1 MQWVAPSEKDAAT
14 TTLEDR
20 LWAAADQLRAN
31 SGLTSAQYSTP
42 VLGLIFL
49 RFAEARFATC
59 RADLEKSGASGR
71 RASSRIDD
79 PGAYHAQGVVY
90 LTPNARFDQLLGL
103 PEGSNV
109 GQKINEAMTDIEKH
123 NPQLAG
129 VLPRTYQIFNST
141 LLKELLKKVSEIP
154 ETLEYDAFGRIY
166 EYFLGEFARTEG
178 QKGGEFFTPS
188 AIVRLLVEII
198 EPFHGRL
205 LDLASGSGGMFVQS
219 ARFVQAHKKNPS
231 SELAIHG
238 QEKVGATVALSR
250 MNLAVHGLEG
260 DIREANSYYDDEHE
274 ATGNFD
280 FVLANPPFNVN
291 AVDKDRLKDAV
302 GKNRRYPFG
311 LPRTDNANY
320 LWIQLFY
327 SALNEKGR
335 AGFVMANSASD
346 ARASEQE
353 LRKQLIEAHAVD
365 AMVAVGP
372 NLFYTVTL
380 PCTLWFM
387 DKAKAQL
394 PPSPPSSRP
403 SPSGRRSQVEGAKL
417 EGRGGFKFQGL
428 VEQAR
433 ELRKKQTPA
442 EEILWQLL
450 RNRQLADLKFR
461 RQHQIGDYICDF
473 YCAEQHLV
481 IELDGPVHQRTKQQV
496 HDYKRDAYLKSL
508 GNKILRFSN
517 DQILDDPEA
526 VLNTILETI
535 SPRPLGEGQGEGH
548 GARYRDTVLFIDARH
563 IYRQI
568 DRAHRDWTDAQI
580 SFLANIVR
588 LYRDEKPDFT
598 LGGEEANQKLIEV
611 FSDNQESKSSPA
623 DEKLKFKD
631 FPGLCKVATLKEIE
645 AQGWSLNPGRYVGVA
660 SGEAVSDEDFKEQ
673 LEELNEELETLN
685 AQAREFEEFIA
696 RNVAEILEA

>member
-1 MQWVAPSEKDAAT
+1 MQWIAPSEKDTANQ
-14 TTLEDR
+14 TLEKR
-20 LWAAADQLRAN
+20 LWEAADQLRAN

-49 RFAEARFATC
+49 RFAEARFA
-59 RADLEKSGASGR
+59 KR
-71 RASSRIDD
+71 RAKLENPPSPARAGEGRGEGTSRTSRRGPSRIDD
-79 PGAYHAQGVVY
+79 PGAYHAEGVIY
-90 LTPNARFDQLLGL
+90 LTPSGRYDHLLNL

-109 GQKINEAMTDIEKH
+109 GQAINEAMADIEKH

-188 AIVRLLVEII
+188 AIVRLIVEII

-260 DIREANSYYDDEHE
+260 DIREANSYYEDEHNS
-274 ATGNFD
+274 TGHFD

-291 AVDKDRLKDAV
+291 AVDKDRLKDSV

-311 LPRTDNANY
+311 LPRVDNANY

-327 SALNEKGR
+327 SALNHKGR
-335 AGFVMANSASD
+335 GGFVMANSASD

-353 LRKQLIEAHAVD
+353 IRKQLIQSHDVD
-365 AMVAVGP
+365 VMVAVGP
-372 NLFYTVTL
+372 NMFYTVTL
-380 PCTLWFM
+380 PCTLWFL
-387 DKAKAQL
+387 DKGKRGTPRAAK
-394 PPSPPSSRP
+394 
-403 SPSGRRSQVEGAKL
+403 
-417 EGRGGFKFQGL
+417 
-428 VEQAR
+428 
-433 ELRKKQTPA
+433 
-442 EEILWQLL
+442 
-450 RNRQLADLKFR
+450 
-461 RQHQIGDYICDF
+461 
-473 YCAEQHLV
+473 
-481 IELDGPVHQRTKQQV
+481 
-496 HDYKRDAYLKSL
+496 
-508 GNKILRFSN
+508 
-517 DQILDDPEA
+517 
-526 VLNTILETI
+526 
-535 SPRPLGEGQGEGH
+535 
-548 GARYRDTVLFIDARH
+548 VLFIDARH
-563 IYRQI
+563 IYRQV
-568 DRAHRDWTDAQI
+568 DRAHRDWTDSQI
-580 SFLANIVR
+580 GFMANIVR
-588 LYRDEKPDFT
+588 LYRGEELDFT
-598 LGGEEANQKLIEV
+598 LGGEEAKAKVIEI
-611 FSDNQESKSSPA
+611 FSPSPA
-623 DEKLKFKD
+623 KAGESRGEGTHYRDI
-631 FPGLCKVATLKEIE
+631 PGLCKAATLKEIE

-660 SGEAVSDEDFKEQ
+660 PGEAVSDEDFKEQ

-685 AQAREFEEFIA
+685 AQARELEETIA
-696 RNVAEILEA
+696 QNVAEILEA

>member
-1 MQWVAPSEKDAAT
+1 MQWIAPSEKNAAT

-49 RFAEARFATC
+49 RFAEARFTKR
-59 RADLEKSGASGR
+59 RAELEKGRASGR

-109 GQKINEAMTDIEKH
+109 GQKINEAMGDIEKH

-129 VLPRTYQIFNST
+129 VSPRTYQIFNST

-154 ETLEYDAFGRIY
+154 ATLEYDAFGRIY

-188 AIVRLLVEII
+188 SIVRLIVEII

-291 AVDKDRLKDAV
+291 AVDKDRLKDSV
-302 GKNRRYPFG
+302 GKGRRYPFG
-311 LPRTDNANY
+311 LPRTDNGNY

-327 SALNEKGR
+327 SALNKKGR

-372 NLFYTVTL
+372 NFFYTVTL
-380 PCTLWFM
+380 PCTLYFL
-387 DKAKAQL
+387 DKGKH
-394 PPSPPSSRP
+394 
-403 SPSGRRSQVEGAKL
+403 G
-417 EGRGGFKFQGL
+417 
-428 VEQAR
+428 
-433 ELRKKQTPA
+433 TPRA
-442 EEILWQLL
+442 E
-450 RNRQLADLKFR
+450 K
-461 RQHQIGDYICDF
+461 
-473 YCAEQHLV
+473 
-481 IELDGPVHQRTKQQV
+481 
-496 HDYKRDAYLKSL
+496 
-508 GNKILRFSN
+508 
-517 DQILDDPEA
+517 
-526 VLNTILETI
+526 
-535 SPRPLGEGQGEGH
+535 
-548 GARYRDTVLFIDARH
+548 VLFIDARH
-563 IYRQI
+563 IYRQL
-568 DRAHRDWTDAQI
+568 DRAHRDWTDGQI

-598 LGGEEANQKLIEV
+598 LGGDEGKAKLLEV
-611 FSDNQESKSSPA
+611 FAPNPKSKI
-623 DEKLKFKD
+623 ENLKFRD
-631 FPGLCKVATLKEIE
+631 VPGLCKVATIKEIE
-645 AQGWSLNPGRYVGVA
+645 RQGWSLNPGRYVGVA
-660 SGEAVSDEDFKEQ
+660 PGEAVSDEDFKEQ
-673 LEELNEELETLN
+673 IEELNEELETLN
-685 AQAREFEEFIA
+685 AAARELEATIA
-696 RNVAEILEA
+696 GNVAEILET